1 MRLIRAVA
9 LALAILITLT
19 ALVGCSF
26 DRYNYESFWGVVRW
40 SDDFNGLLVYIPGI
54 GDVDIPRYEKCISSF
69 DGADAEDEE
78 NYQIKDG
85 DLVKIN
91 FKYEKHWDSHGVEI
105 MECYPARFGMTASSI
120 EVLRQGVELKKIDT
134 GYIFAFTEAD
144 ASYGIGDTLYIIYH
158 HGYNGVGAM
167 TTIAEGTVT
176 SLEGDKVTL
185 ALALHV
191 EETEFLS
198 KYLSSTIESHQE

>member
-9 LALAILITLT
+9 LTLAMLITLT
-19 ALVGCSF
+19 ALIGCSF

-40 SDDFNGLLVYIPGI
+40 SDDFNGLLIYIPGL
-54 GDVDIPRYEKCISSF
+54 GDVAIPEYESCITSF
-69 DGADAEDEE
+69 ERDGVDEDLI
-78 NYQIKDG
+78 YQPKDG

-120 EVLRQGVELKKIDT
+120 EVLRQGVEFEKVDT
-134 GYIFAFTEAD
+134 GYVFAFTEANT
-144 ASYGIGDTLYIIYH
+144 SYEIGDTLYIIYH
-158 HGYNGVGAM
+158 HGYNGVEAM
-167 TTIAEGTVT
+167 SNIAEGRVT

-185 ALALHV
+185 ALTLHV

-198 KYLSSTIESHQE
+198 KYLSSTIETHQE